1 MHGRK
6 IEEGEFRML
15 RRLGFFYGAAF
26 ITGGVLG
33 FMPGVTVDDMFLG
46 IFMVNPLHSAMHVAS
61 GATFVVASTL
71 SAGAARLWFQVF
83 GSLYAA
89 LAAMGFWVGNGMI
102 LNCIT
107 NNQNDSWGH
116 AGLAL
121 SMLIIGFA
129 TTRPALARVA
139 HGSGAQSGAP

>member
-1 MHGRK
+1 
-6 IEEGEFRML
+6 ML
-15 RRLGFFYGAAF
+15 RQLGFVYGAAF

-61 GATFVVASTL
+61 GVMFLIASAFG
-71 SAGAARLWFQVF
+71 AGAARLWFQIF
-83 GSLYAA
+83 GSLYAG

-107 NNQNDSWGH
+107 NNRNDSWGH

-129 TTRPALARVA
+129 TARPALARV
-139 HGSGAQSGAP
+139 QL

>member
-1 MHGRK
+1 M
-6 IEEGEFRML
+6 I

-33 FMPGVTVDDMFLG
+33 FVPGVTVDDMFLG
-46 IFMVNPLHSAMHVAS
+46 LFIVNPLHSAMHVAS
-61 GATFVVASTL
+61 GVMFLIASI
-71 SAGAARLWFQVF
+71 SGAGAVRLWFQIF
-83 GSLYAA
+83 GAIYAA

-129 TTRPALARVA
+129 TARPASASRSGEARTTQA
-139 HGSGAQSGAP
+139 TP

>member
-1 MHGRK
+1 
-6 IEEGEFRML
+6 ML
-15 RRLGFFYGAAF
+15 RQLGFVYSAAF

-33 FMPGVTVDDMFLG
+33 FVPGVTVDDLFLG

-61 GATFVVASTL
+61 GVMFLIASAFG
-71 SAGAARLWFQVF
+71 AGAARLWFQIF
-83 GSLYAA
+83 GILYAG

-116 AGLAL
+116 AALAL
-121 SMLIIGFA
+121 SMLIVGFA
-129 TTRPALARVA
+129 TARPAVARA
-139 HGSGAQSGAP
+139 

>member
-1 MHGRK
+1 
-6 IEEGEFRML
+6 ML
-15 RRLGFFYGAAF
+15 RRLGFFYGGAF

-33 FMPGVTVDDMFLG
+33 FVPGVTVDDMFLG

-61 GATFVVASTL
+61 GVIFLLASSL
-71 SAGAARLWFQVF
+71 GAGAARLWFQIF
-83 GSLYAA
+83 GAIYAT

-107 NNQNDSWGH
+107 NNWNDSWGH

-121 SMLIIGFA
+121 SMLVIGFVTAKPA
-129 TTRPALARVA
+129 TLARA
-139 HGSGAQSGAP
+139 